1 MSCVASPWP
10 SVLGLKTL
18 ACWCW
23 YAQQSGNSDTF
34 INFCS
39 RERHLQSKI
48 CRFFCKFFWFYSGF
62 IFRRLFPIYSTRK
75 ICSTNTQL
83 CSDLWLRPTPETRL
97 TARNCDRNFPLGK
110 FLFDGFLLI
119 FWSVRHNSC
128 YAVTDR
134 GKQTVKENWKNSIK
148 EKDTIKLTTYSY
160 N

>member
-48 CRFFCKFFWFYSGF
+48 CRFFCKFFCFSVDLFSVDCSPSILQGKYVPPIHNSGLTCDCVQHQKPDSQPE
-62 IFRRLFPIYSTRK
+62 IVTEISPGK
-75 ICSTNTQL
+75 ISFWWISINILICATQL
-83 CSDLWLRPTPETRL
+83 MLRG
-97 TARNCDRNFPLGK
+97 DRQRKANRQRKLEKQHKGK
-110 FLFDGFLLI
+110 GHYQTYNILL
-119 FWSVRHNSC
+119 
-128 YAVTDR
+128 
-134 GKQTVKENWKNSIK
+134 
-148 EKDTIKLTTYSY
+148 
-160 N
+160 